1 MECEFFLFDDFQN
14 KAAIIKRIQELPI
27 SGNTVKNRVVTMLSY
42 VKNQIE
48 KDLAVCDF
56 FSIFLHETTNVT
68 SSARLSV
75 FVRYFTGNEI
85 HEELLGLET
94 LSSNTT
100 EESICDIV
108 VNMFNERKSRHI
120 ENCVSNNGWCSQHDW
135 P

>member
-1 MECEFFLFDDFQN
+1 MH
-14 KAAIIKRIQELPI
+14 
-27 SGNTVKNRVVTMLSY
+27 SY

-56 FSIFLHETTNVT
+56 FSICLDETTDVT

-100 EESICDIV
+100 GKI
-108 VNMFNERKSRHI
+108 
-120 ENCVSNNGWCSQHDW
+120 
-135 P
+135 